1 MDAGNRIDTEESGVE
16 AQIQQ
21 VMKSPAKLTGQI
33 DNFRHFYPCWTLP
46 KLIFLSLSPCAC
58 VFKTLSNRCGEEL

>member
-1 MDAGNRIDTEESGVE
+1 MSLGFVLFLEMDAGNRIDTEQSGVE

-33 DNFRHFYPCWTLP
+33 DNFRHFYPC
-46 KLIFLSLSPCAC
+46 
-58 VFKTLSNRCGEEL
+58 